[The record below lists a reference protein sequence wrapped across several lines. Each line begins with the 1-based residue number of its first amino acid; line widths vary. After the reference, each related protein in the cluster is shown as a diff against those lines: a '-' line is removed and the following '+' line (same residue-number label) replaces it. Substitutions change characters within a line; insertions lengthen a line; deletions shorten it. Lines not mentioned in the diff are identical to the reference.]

1 MTKNV
6 IKINDYLG
14 MAVRNKSNGTDVEI
28 IRFNN
33 PTLKLR
39 LRNEKNKKRFR
50 TWVYI
55 QRTIW

>member
-14 MAVRNKSNGTDVEI
+14 MAVKNKGNGTDVEI

-33 PTLKLR
+33 PTLKLK
-39 LRNEKNKKRFR
+39 LRNEKNKKRSR
-50 TWVYI
+50 AWVYI
-55 QRTIW
+55 QRTVW

>member
-1 MTKNV
+1 VTKNV

-14 MAVRNKSNGTDVEI
+14 MAVRNKANGTDVEI

-39 LRNEKNKKRFR
+39 LRNEKKQKK
-50 TWVYI
+50 I
-55 QRTIW
+55 

>member
-28 IRFNN
+28 IRFNH

-50 TWVYI
+50 AWVYI

>member
-14 MAVRNKSNGTDVEI
+14 MAVKNKSNGTDVEI
-28 IRFNN
+28 IRFNH
-33 PTLKLR
+33 PTLKIK

-50 TWVYI
+50 A
-55 QRTIW
+55 

>member
-1 MTKNV
+1 VTKNV

-14 MAVRNKSNGTDVEI
+14 MAVKNKSNGTDVEI

-50 TWVYI
+50 T
-55 QRTIW
+55 

>member
-1 MTKNV
+1 MKNI

-14 MAVRNKSNGTDVEI
+14 MAVKNKTNGVDVEI

-39 LRNEKNKKRFR
+39 LRNEKNKKRS
-50 TWVYI
+50 
-55 QRTIW
+55 

>member
-1 MTKNV
+1 VTKNI

-14 MAVRNKSNGTDVEI
+14 MAVRNKPNGTDVEI

-33 PTLKLR
+33 PVLKLR

-50 TWVYI
+50 T
-55 QRTIW
+55 